1 MMFGHALVLSAQELN
16 LRHPCK
22 EDLWAAQSPVEWQRA
37 EQRFPEV
44 QGEPGFLDTLK
55 VFLNE
60 PGAAKDKITLD
71 PFGSFVVLHGL
82 ISVAWHMQQKSQGSL
97 GSTIMTWTSNFS
109 GVSTSSHSR
118 ATSPTPNSTREYW
131 KLVLERSLNAWR
143 NSMHGNSTANPSTVK
158 FNRSSM
164 TLYRIAHVTLYTNI
178 IDLQILAGLPKIM
191 GKPVKQDLATTVWIR
206 MSSSWA
212 GSEGAAKAVQHA
224 LKLLNETLFSRPS
237 LDYLTSR
244 QQRPGNLDGSY
255 GQFQRMDHA
264 LDGVMHGKW
273 CLYLATLTLWAWG
286 VVTSNDSSREG
297 SVAMNGMS
305 TFGSNVKMEDSEM
318 VSFGEY
324 SVDDEV
330 TAWHH
335 AHMYLQKM
343 GAVTD
348 RNALSTMA
356 MRTETRGL
364 VITIRNLLA
373 NERWELRMLL

>member
-1 MMFGHALVLSAQELN
+1 
-16 LRHPCK
+16 
-22 EDLWAAQSPVEWQRA
+22 
-37 EQRFPEV
+37 
-44 QGEPGFLDTLK
+44 
-55 VFLNE
+55 
-60 PGAAKDKITLD
+60 
-71 PFGSFVVLHGL
+71 
-82 ISVAWHMQQKSQGSL
+82 
-97 GSTIMTWTSNFS
+97 
-109 GVSTSSHSR
+109 
-118 ATSPTPNSTREYW
+118 
-131 KLVLERSLNAWR
+131 
-143 NSMHGNSTANPSTVK
+143 MHGNSTANPSTVK

-224 LKLLNETLFSRPS
+224 LKLLNETLFSRPN
-237 LDYLTSR
+237 LDYLTAR
-244 QQRPGNLDGSY
+244 QQRPGNLDGGY

-343 GAVTD
+343 GAITD

-373 NERWELRMLL
+373 NERWELLQEGAKLCTKILNGHHRGRNPSSDDSIASPYDEKRRMQI